1 MLPVGRSDFSTVGDL
16 LTAYRAYRMG
26 ARSTGKIALIEGDL
40 HFLDVEEIVV
50 FSRSEP
56 CMKILAFRAALALR
70 RKTQGR
76 TTRKI
81 EKRRR
86 LLAEIEALHAAL
98 TGMTV
103 RHDHDRVGK
112 TTVAF
117 DEHDQI
123 AIRVGVVDPEPR

>member
-1 MLPVGRSDFSTVGDL
+1 
-16 LTAYRAYRMG
+16 MG
-26 ARSTGKIALIEGDL
+26 ARSTGKIALIESDL
-40 HFLDVEEIVV
+40 HFLDMKEIVV
-50 FSRSEP
+50 FSRGEP
-56 CMKILAFRAALALR
+56 CVKILTFRATLALR

-76 TTRKI
+76 TGRKV

-98 TGMTV
+98 AGMTV
-103 RHDHDRVGK
+103 RHDHDRVGE

-123 AIRVGVVDPEPR
+123 AIRVRVVDPEP